1 MLGVSLADFANKMNE
16 IMPIIIKEF
25 SKRHTSELYKGN
37 ITLPQLLILNYL
49 NKKEEGKMTDLAKF
63 MGVTTAAM
71 TGITDR
77 LVRGNYV
84 VRNHDTKD
92 RRVINIKLTSKGVDL
107 VKRINQQRREM
118 VIKIFG
124 KISQPERENYLNI
137 LMRIR
142 DILIREKIQGS

>member
-92 RRVINIKLTSKGVDL
+92 RRVINIKLTSKGVNL